1 MKKSLL
7 VVALVFPLV
16 CLLVWSCYLSFERRN
31 FSEVTLSITGY
42 DPRDLLSGRYI
53 AYQIDWDKSDCSQ
66 FENKVC
72 PKDEFCK
79 EETWG
84 RQCRFYVSETKAYA
98 LERLFASR
106 NSDDNVFEVVF
117 AYQKGRQPIAKEL
130 LINGK
135 DWRESLRK

>member
-7 VVALVFPLV
+7 IVALVFPLV

-66 FENKVC
+66 FENNLC

-79 EETWG
+79 EEIWS

-98 LERLFASR
+98 LERLFARR